1 MSNDSWN
8 WWNLILC
15 YPLYGCVR
23 KIRGYFTLSIPN
35 WGECNCGN
43 CSILFEQCPVGFML
57 FRRSTGHSRIGFAIR
72 GLSMVGI
79 HGRKG
84 WLKCVEHWNLCGEHL
99 VPHVEPLNLG
109 DTRLPK
115 LSNHQDMKIKSRRCS
130 AMCEN
135 QWGWGLRTLAML
147 LNSNLFGHK
156 KRNQIHKFC
165 KLFFCS
171 RTQHIKLGPLS
182 QYSCFREVIMKL
194 RNLYGSD
201 FFFCPAP
208 TLGYIHVWF
217 SDTLLGCHWL
227 SYHPKHPR
235 PSKYPIPRIPWVI
248 TNECRSL
255 SLLCGTKA
263 GAFLE
268 YLRPNIKHLPET
280 N

>member
-1 MSNDSWN
+1 MCWALKFVWRALGTPCWAIESWGYKTAQTFKPSRHEDKIQEVLSN
-8 WWNLILC
+8 
-15 YPLYGCVR
+15 VR
-23 KIRGYFTLSIPN
+23 ESVR
-35 WGECNCGN
+35 
-43 CSILFEQCPVGFML
+43 
-57 FRRSTGHSRIGFAIR
+57 
-72 GLSMVGI
+72 VGI
-79 HGRKG
+79 
-84 WLKCVEHWNLCGEHL
+84 ED
-99 VPHVEPLNLG
+99 PSHVAE
-109 DTRLPK
+109 
-115 LSNHQDMKIKSRRCS
+115 QQFVW
-130 AMCEN
+130 A
-135 QWGWGLRTLAML
+135 Q
-147 LNSNLFGHK
+147 